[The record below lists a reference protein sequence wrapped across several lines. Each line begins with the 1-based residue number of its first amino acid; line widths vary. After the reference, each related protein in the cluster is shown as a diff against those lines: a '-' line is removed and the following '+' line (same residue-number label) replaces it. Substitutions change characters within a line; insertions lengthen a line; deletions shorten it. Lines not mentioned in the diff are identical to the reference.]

1 MPKSN
6 VIPFPAKQSGNSEPA
21 VSISRLSVQAKPA
34 RDDQTYSQ
42 TNETSPPEKDPITK
56 VSWNKAYWLKQARL
70 YYSLTKPKVVM
81 LMLLTALVGMC
92 LSTEGKLPLQFLVL
106 GLWGIGLMA
115 GSAAALN
122 HLIDR
127 RIDGLMT
134 RTQHRPL
141 PSGQMQSW
149 KVLTFASVIGA
160 IGFFSLFFG
169 VNGLTAWL
177 TFASLIG
184 YAVIYTLY
192 LKRATPQNIVIAG
205 IAGAM
210 PPLLGWTA
218 ITNELHAHAWL
229 LVMIIFIWTP
239 PHFWALAIHRKEEYA
254 KADIPMLPVTHGVEF
269 TKTSVLLYTILLGL
283 ICFLPVLIG
292 MSGVVYA
299 VISTLLSAGFIYKA
313 CELKYFPKLN
323 SAMETFK
330 FSIYHLMGLFVAL
343 LVDHYVLI

>member
-6 VIPFPAKQSGNSEPA
+6 VIPFPEKKESVSDRQRISVKLSNRYSAIP
-21 VSISRLSVQAKPA
+21 SISNNPDS
-34 RDDQTYSQ
+34 
-42 TNETSPPEKDPITK
+42 ETSSFSDHARQRSK
-56 VSWNKAYWLKQARL
+56 SYWLTQWKL

-92 LSTEGKLPLQFLVL
+92 LSLDGKLPLQPLVL
-106 GLWGIGLMA
+106 GLFGIGLMA

-127 RIDGLMT
+127 RIDGLMA
-134 RTQHRPL
+134 RTKNRPL
-141 PSGQMQSW
+141 PSGKLENW
-149 KVLTFASVIGA
+149 KVVLFASVIG
-160 IGFFSLFFG
+160 IVGFISLYFG

-184 YAVIYTLY
+184 YAVVYTLY

-205 IAGAM
+205 MAGAM

-218 ITNELHAHAWL
+218 MTNELHPHAWL

-239 PHFWALAIHRKEEYA
+239 PHFWALAIHRKDEYA

-269 TKTSVLLYTILLGL
+269 TKTSVLLYTILLML
-283 ICFLPVLIG
+283 ICTLPVLFG
-292 MSGVVYA
+292 MSGVLYA
-299 VISTLLSAGFIYKA
+299 IASTALSLGFIYKA
-313 CELKYFPKLN
+313 CELKYFPKPN
-323 SAMETFK
+323 SAMQTFK

-343 LVDHYVLI
+343 LVDHYVVVG

>member
-6 VIPFPAKQSGNSEPA
+6 VIPFPVKKE
-21 VSISRLSVQAKPA
+21 SISDRQRISVKISNRYSAMPSIANNPDSDTSSFSDHA
-34 RDDQTYSQ
+34 RQRSK
-42 TNETSPPEKDPITK
+42 S
-56 VSWNKAYWLKQARL
+56 YWLTQWKL

-92 LSTEGKLPLQFLVL
+92 LSLDGKLPLQPLVL
-106 GLWGIGLMA
+106 GLFGIGLMA

-127 RIDGLMT
+127 RIDGLMA
-134 RTQHRPL
+134 RTKNRPL
-141 PSGQMQSW
+141 PSGQLENW
-149 KVLTFASVIGA
+149 KVVLFASVIGMV
-160 IGFFSLFFG
+160 GFISLYFG

-184 YAVIYTLY
+184 YAVVYTLY

-210 PPLLGWTA
+210 PPLLGWTSM
-218 ITNELHAHAWL
+218 TNELHPHAWL

-239 PHFWALAIHRKEEYA
+239 PHFWALAIHRKDEYA

-269 TKTSVLLYTILLGL
+269 TKISVLLYTILLML
-283 ICFLPVLIG
+283 ICAFPVLFG
-292 MSGVVYA
+292 MSGVLYA
-299 VISTLLSAGFIYKA
+299 IASTALSLGFIYKA
-313 CELKYFPKLN
+313 CELKYFPKPN
-323 SAMETFK
+323 SAMQTFK

-343 LVDHYVLI
+343 LVDHYVVVG